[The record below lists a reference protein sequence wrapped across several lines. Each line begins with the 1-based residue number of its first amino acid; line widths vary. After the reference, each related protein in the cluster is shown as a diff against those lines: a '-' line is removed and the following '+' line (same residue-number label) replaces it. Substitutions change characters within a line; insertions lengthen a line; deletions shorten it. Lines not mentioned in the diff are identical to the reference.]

1 MTDNKNCSEPI
12 SSVMHSYLK
21 ELEYRMQHKGEALGL
36 LTGIHALDE
45 KLDGMRG
52 GEVILLG
59 ARPAMGKTSF
69 SINLAYKV
77 AKSFL
82 NEKETEKNNNKCV
95 LWFSIEASQTHIVQR
110 LVASKIPDIHS
121 WLLRRYKYGVNSYKE
136 FEKIADIGQEIEQ
149 LPIYIND
156 KLSLIEDIEEEIYN
170 FNQSRHIGFIVID
183 YLQLIKT
190 QENQYR
196 EIKDYDLIAQKLK
209 NIAQD
214 LNVPIF
220 ILSQL
225 TRTLESRTNKCPTCN
240 DIRQLKK
247 LGSIDKVL
255 FLYREYYYLINDD
268 LQIKPKETEEHL
280 QIRIEDWCKR
290 CKEQEN
296 LAEIIVA
303 KNISG
308 YTGTVKCFCDLDKC
322 EFLDLEKSEMDLPD
336 VIG

>member
-21 ELEYRMQHKGEALGL
+21 ELEYRMQHDGKSLGL
-36 LTGIHALDE
+36 STGIHALDE
-45 KLDGMRG
+45 KLGGIRG

-69 SINLAYKV
+69 AINLSYKI

-82 NEKETEKNNNKCV
+82 EEQNTNANKSV
-95 LWFSIEASQTHIVQR
+95 LWFSIESSQMCVITR
-110 LVASKIPDIHS
+110 LLAAQIPDVWPHQ
-121 WLLRRYKYGVNSYKE
+121 LARYEYGSKSYKE
-136 FEKIADIGQEIEQ
+136 FEKIADIGEEIKQ

-156 KLSLIEDIEEEIYN
+156 KLCLIEEIEEEIYQ
-170 FNQSRHIGFIVID
+170 FNQSHNIGFIVID

-196 EIKDYDLIAQKLK
+196 EIKDYDLIVQKLK
-209 NIAQD
+209 SIAQD

-225 TRTLESRTNKCPTCN
+225 TRALESRTNKCPTCN
-240 DIRQLKK
+240 DLRQLKK
-247 LGSIDKVL
+247 LASVDKLL
-255 FLYREYYYLINDD
+255 FLYREYYYLINDEP
-268 LQIKPKETEEHL
+268 QIKLKETEEHL
-280 QIRIEDWCKR
+280 QIRIEDWRRR

-296 LAEIIVA
+296 LAEIIIA
-303 KNISG
+303 KNNSG
-308 YTGTVKCFCDLDKC
+308 GTGFVKCFCNLDKC
-322 EFLDLEKSEMDLPD
+322 EFSDLCKSEENLPD
-336 VIG
+336 CIPF